1 MKIFFLNILV
11 LLLFGSNVLLA
22 VSPAEKYSV
31 KGLLKDASSGE
42 GIPYSTITVKNAKK
56 LIIKR
61 FASDV
66 NGSFKV
72 ALDSVGNYS
81 LTFQSIGFQSV
92 TKELEINANNPTQD
106 LGNIPMKP
114 GTENLGEVSV
124 VGTRPLVRTEVDK
137 IIYSIEADPESAT
150 NNAIDMLRKVPLVSV
165 DGEDNIQLKGSSGF
179 KILLNGK
186 NSTMLSQNPREVLR
200 SMPASTIKDIEV
212 ITNPSSKYEAEGAGG
227 IINIITTKKQIDGFM
242 ATVNAGT
249 DSRGG
254 YSSGL
259 YLTSKIRKFGFSVNY
274 NHNSQIQPRS
284 ESIANGEN
292 FVSTDYRYSKS
303 EGYNDF
309 RGKANFAMGEMS
321 YEIDSLNLI
330 SLSFFGYGGNYD
342 GTGFSESSNY
352 DVNHQLTRQ
361 FQNLTN
367 SGFGFGS
374 MSANIDYQKTYK
386 KPDKS
391 FTVSYK
397 LDNSPRNTDNENAVE
412 GILNYPSYRQ
422 RSVNDAYG
430 REHTFQ
436 VDYFDPITKI
446 HQLEA
451 GVKYILRQNYSDAN
465 VFQYNDATA
474 VWEEEISKANNLD
487 YDQHIFGLYAGYLVK
502 LKQLSIKTGLRAEG
516 TLNDGYFKSLT
527 DTSFTNRMFNLV
539 PYITFSKNLKSAQN
553 LKLSYTQRLSRPG
566 IWYLNP
572 YVNDLD
578 PLNINYGNP
587 DLSAE
592 VSHVLDFSY
601 GKFTAKYNVNMN
613 LSGAITNNTI
623 ERYTTINSNGVKIST
638 YDNIGKMRKLGTSM
652 YGSLKIGKKL
662 NTNLN
667 LNLYYKKVS
676 SNDDRNLENEGIS
689 SQTYVNVRYSAWKNG
704 TVSGSAGIF
713 TPEVMLQGQTS
724 AYYFNSFGV
733 SHELLDKKLR
743 LSANINSPF
752 QEKYKNE
759 TTLKDPDFN
768 QTSIYYSLRR
778 QLNINVSYRF
788 GQMKGEIKKARR
800 TIKNDDLKAGGDSN
814 EAAK

>member
-11 LLLFGSNVLLA
+11 LLLFCSNDLLA
-22 VSPAEKYSV
+22 VSPAEKNSI
-31 KGLLKDASSGE
+31 KGQLKDASSGE
-42 GIPYSTITVKNAKK
+42 GIPYSTITVKNGKQ
-56 LIIKR
+56 LVVKR
-61 FASDV
+61 LASDV
-66 NGSFKV
+66 NGSFTV
-72 ALDSVGNYS
+72 PLDSIGKYS
-81 LTFQSIGFQSV
+81 FTFQSVGFQSV
-92 TKELEINANNPTQD
+92 TKELEINAKNPTQD
-106 LGNIPMKP
+106 LGNIPMQP
-114 GTENLGEVSV
+114 GTEKIGEVSV
-124 VGTRPLVRTEVDK
+124 VGTKPLVRTEVDK

-259 YLTSKIRKFGFSVNY
+259 YLTTKIKKFGFSVNY

-284 ESIANGEN
+284 ESLSNGEN
-292 FVSTDYRYSKS
+292 FVSTDYRYSNS

-309 RGKANFAMGEMS
+309 RGKSNFAMGEMS

-352 DVNHQLTRQ
+352 DVNHLLTRQ

-386 KPDKS
+386 KPDKT

-397 LDNSPRNTDNENAVE
+397 LDNSPRNTDNENAVA

-451 GVKYILRQNYSDAN
+451 GVKYILRQNYSDAT

-474 VWEEEISKANNLD
+474 GWEEEISKANNLD
-487 YDQHIFGLYAGYLVK
+487 YDQHIFGLYAGYLIK
-502 LKQLSIKTGLRAEG
+502 LKKLSIKTGLRAEG

-592 VSHVLDFSY
+592 VSHVLDFTY

-613 LSGAITNNTI
+613 LSGAMTNNTI
-623 ERYTTINSNGVKIST
+623 ERYTTINSTGVKITT

-676 SNDDRNLENEGIS
+676 SNDDRNLENEGVS
-689 SQTYVNVRYSAWKNG
+689 SQTFVNVRYSAWKNG
-704 TVSGSAGIF
+704 TISGSAGIF

-752 QEKYKNE
+752 QAKYKNE

-768 QTSIYYSLRR
+768 QTSLYYSLRR

-800 TIKNDDLKAGGDSN
+800 TIKNDDLKAGGESN
-814 EAAK
+814 ETAK